1 MINKIIPKTP
11 ILRKLKPTI
20 SPPSLT
26 LNTQEEFPENSDEI
40 SDIYEKL
47 NYENE
52 IELEKIFF
60 LDNSKRNI
68 EDISNFIK
76 SKLYLYQERDNNKSF
91 DKK

>member
-76 SKLYLYQERDNNKSF
+76 SKLYLYQERDNNKPF